1 MGKITKTDILFSSN
15 LGSIHYEG
23 LDSIEVFKITALENL
38 TLSFSNNLEYNNGT
52 NSYWSFYEANTEI
65 ELSSGNSI
73 VFKGSLIP
81 FMNNGIGTFTVS
93 GDFEVSG
100 RLLALINHNY
110 MRPYSFKD
118 LFKNCTTLIDASNLI
133 MPKHTEVGCYEGMFY
148 GCSSLTDSPILRA
161 ETLSEDCYKDMFY
174 GCTSL
179 NHIICYNVSDISE
192 YVNQNWISGVA
203 GSGTFELN
211 YLGTWN
217 NTNKASHIPSGWI
230 INDEYGYPWENEYL
244 QFDVLTDGTI
254 LWKGTGNN
262 EIYSV
267 LTISYSKDNGTTWT
281 DITATSEGTE
291 INVLTGDKVLIK
303 GNNSRYAWNNTKYS
317 AFTGGTATYNAKGN
331 IMSLIY
337 GDNFIGQTTLTEEH
351 ALSQVFNGSNI
362 VSAEYLILP
371 ATTLTTDCYRATFAH
386 SHLLTKSP
394 KILPAT
400 TLSTECYYY
409 MFDDCVSMTTHPE
422 LPAETLVYHC
432 YHGLFHG
439 CVSLNYITCL
449 VQNIINDS
457 LFAFLWDNTLGSIN
471 VVFPTGV
478 FIKHVNATWPKAGG
492 NSATG
497 IPSTWLIKNYKEYY
511 DI

>member
-1 MGKITKTDILFSSN
+1 MGKITKTDISFSSN
-15 LGSIHYEG
+15 LGSIHYVG

-52 NSYWSFYEANTEI
+52 NSYWSFYEADTEI

-110 MRPYSFKD
+110 MRPYSFKN

-133 MPKHTEVGCYEGMFY
+133 MPKHTEIGCYEGMFY
-148 GCSSLTDSPILRA
+148 GCTSLTDSPILRA

-179 NHIICYNVSDISE
+179 NHIICHNVSDISE
-192 YVNQNWISGVA
+192 YVNQNWVSGVA
-203 GSGTFELN
+203 SSGTFELN
-211 YLGTWN
+211 YSGTWS
-217 NTNKASHIPSGWI
+217 NTNKASHIPSGWN

-254 LWKGTGNN
+254 LWKGAGNN
-262 EIYSV
+262 ETYSV

-303 GNNSRYAWNNTKYS
+303 GNNSHYAYNKFYYS

-337 GDNFIGQTTLTEEH
+337 GDNFIGQTVLLYEY

-371 ATTLTTDCYRATFAH
+371 ATTLTPDCYRATFAH
-386 SHLLTKSP
+386 CSLMVKSP

-400 TLSTECYYY
+400 TLATECYYF
-409 MFDDCVSMTTHPE
+409 MFDECSSMITHPE
-422 LPAETLVYHC
+422 LPATQVDNTCYRGIFHKCASLTYVVCLALHHYKKNVTLFINFIDDQNLISPGGVFVKHKDAEW
-432 YHGLFHG
+432 GL
-439 CVSLNYITCL
+439 S
-449 VQNIINDS
+449 NDS
-457 LFAFLWDNTLGSIN
+457 NDYPDVPRNW
-471 VVFPTGV
+471 V
-478 FIKHVNATWPKAGG
+478 
-492 NSATG
+492 
-497 IPSTWLIKNYKEYY
+497 IKNYKEYY